1 MRKKATL
8 LLLGIL
14 TITLL
19 LFTGCSERKD
29 YPMTVSVLGHLEEGK
44 YTGTVKK
51 GLAEGAGH
59 FLSNTSE
66 WDGTFSESVL
76 KEGTIIK
83 GTFELPIGIEKISAT
98 IENGKMSDGSVKGVF
113 STENGS
119 YEGCFDGKKIIGE
132 GTADALVITLDLMG
146 EHRVGIY
153 TGPMLNGLP
162 EGENGSFKTTDDLP
176 EMTYE
181 GGWKEGVF
189 DGDGEITADQFEIAF
204 SDAGRKVPK
213 SGSFSGSVKNGV
225 ANGEGTFSAENADG
239 VKYTYN
245 GNFNSGMFSGQGKVE
260 YESGEVLQGRFK
272 AGNFSPSM
280 GDFFRALGTYF
291 TPKFN
296 FQDENVEYIDN
307 HQQNFKFFSGDRDYL
322 WNFDLDKFKKDP
334 SNYESGLVGIDDLYV
349 VQVFSKEAWG
359 IKYEQLIL
367 QTFNGNNTFYVFAY
381 GSTDITEGDQVDICI
396 MPIDYTTYK
405 NVNNNDV
412 WATFGV
418 LSAYRFN

>member
-119 YEGCFDGKKIIGE
+119 YEGCFDGEKIIGE
-132 GTADALVITLDLMG
+132 GTADALVMTLELMG

-280 GDFFRALGTYF
+280 GEFFRAIGTYF
-291 TPKFN
+291 TPKIN
-296 FQDENVEYIDN
+296 FKDENVEYIDN
-307 HQQNFKFFSGDRDYL
+307 HQQNFKSLWGDRDY
-322 WNFDLDKFKKDP
+322 NEDFDLDEFKKNP
-334 SNYESGLVGIDDLYV
+334 SNYECDLVVIDDLYV
-349 VQVFSKEAWG
+349 VQAFSKEAWG
-359 IKYEQLIL
+359 IKYEELIL
-367 QTFNGNNTFYVFAY
+367 QSLDGNNIFYVFAY